1 MHIAYGCFLR
11 WVIPKTMGFNTK
23 RVKIWMIWDTPET
36 SNIDRQ
42 IFTSGIQ
49 KPPVSVQTKKLSL
62 EESSVRISDVSI
74 TGTSSGVKNTVFP
87 LTNCQLW
94 MIGDPLG
101 APPNHWKKPNKL
113 KPLPLDFL
121 LLICFI
127 TFVASIQ
134 LQPQGVPVA
143 VSSAVVELGF
153 QQYSTILEL

>member
-1 MHIAYGCFLR
+1 
-11 WVIPKTMGFNTK
+11 
-23 RVKIWMIWDTPET
+23 
-36 SNIDRQ
+36 
-42 IFTSGIQ
+42 
-49 KPPVSVQTKKLSL
+49 VQTKKLSL

-74 TGTSSGVKNTVFP
+74 TGTSSGVKKIKKP

-101 APPNHWKKPNKL
+101 APQNHWKKPNRL

-153 QQYSTILEL
+153 QQYPTIPEL